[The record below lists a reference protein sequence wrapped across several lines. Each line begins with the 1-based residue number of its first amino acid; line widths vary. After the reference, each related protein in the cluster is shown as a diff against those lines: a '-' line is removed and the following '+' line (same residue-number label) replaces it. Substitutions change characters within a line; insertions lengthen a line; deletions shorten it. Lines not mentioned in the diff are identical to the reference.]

1 MIEIKNKR
9 AYYDYDI
16 KDTYEAGIVLTGTE
30 IKSIRAGKATLK
42 DSYGIVKNNEVYIL
56 NMHISAYEKGN
67 IFNHEE
73 IRTRKLL
80 LHKREIWKIRDAIT
94 KDGYTL
100 IPIKLYFKK
109 NYAKVMIGIARGKK
123 NYDKRESIKKKDIER
138 EMSKQLKNY

>member
-16 KDTYEAGIVLTGTE
+16 KETYEAGIVLTGTE

-100 IPIKLYFKK
+100 IPIKLYFQR